1 MKIKEEIKIGDE
13 IRVGIE
19 GRNAF
24 NVVVLMVGNRLDG
37 VTVYNCMSA
46 GGNHFCYTSE
56 DGIRKTGKH
65 YPQVEELQKA
75 MEENEE

>member
-1 MKIKEEIKIGDE
+1 MKEEIKIGDE
-13 IRVGIE
+13 IRVGKE

-56 DGIRKTGKH
+56 DDIRKTGRY

-75 MEENEE
+75 MEENKQ

>member
-1 MKIKEEIKIGDE
+1 MNTEIKIGDE
-13 IRVGIE
+13 IRVGTE

-24 NVVVLMVGNRLDG
+24 KVVVFMVANRLDG
-37 VTVYNCMSA
+37 VTVYQCMSA

-56 DGIRKTGKH
+56 DNIHKTGKY

-75 MEENEE
+75 MKED